1 MQNAIPASTLTSR
14 KSRKGLLLTG
24 TAMFNTKPKQGLAFL
39 EKNLIISPD
48 VAGSGTDSEKRTKA
62 IARFLRHTTRLD
74 KRLVGEF
81 ISRPDQID
89 LLKAFIGLFDFR
101 GVSAAQCDEFR

>member
-1 MQNAIPASTLTSR
+1 
-14 KSRKGLLLTG
+14 
-24 TAMFNTKPKQGLAFL
+24 MFNAKPKQGLAFL
-39 EKNLIISPD
+39 ERNRIISPD
-48 VAGSGTDSEKRTKA
+48 ATGSGTESERRTKA
-62 IARFLRHTTRLD
+62 IAHFLRHTSRLD

-101 GVSAAQCDEFR
+101 GVNAP